1 MCNSNLNSNPC
12 NQICKRLV
20 AYEKAIEAYQFHVQ
34 RYHTWVNYYAIFVGA
49 LFVAFYT
56 VVSQIENIRCNPCCD
71 SGIFFSMWLPL
82 LIMTLGWFT
91 SICWLASIIGHYKWM
106 NSWILIV
113 KEREKLFFGTSS
125 NQQADGSPDSSDTF
139 VYGKVMSKDEKTN
152 NEGNS
157 GTNDETNSEVNNNP
171 NNEINNSTD
180 NANNKLGIFPK
191 FISTQKVTQRFVWS
205 VILAWIAGSCFFCY
219 IASIVYSV
227 LTVIIGICLYK
238 KPCKWYSSKYLV
250 VIQAK

>member
-1 MCNSNLNSNPC
+1 MDNSC
-12 NQICKRLV
+12 TQICKKQV

-56 VVSQIENIRCNPCCD
+56 VVSQLENIRCNPCCD
-71 SGIFFSMWLPL
+71 SGSFFSMWLPL

-113 KEREKLFFGTSS
+113 KEREKLFFGTSL

-139 VYGKVMSKDEKTN
+139 VYGKVMSKDKAAN
-152 NEGNS
+152 NEGNNE
-157 GTNDETNSEVNNNP
+157 TNGETNSEVNNNP
-171 NNEINNSTD
+171 NNENDNSTD

-191 FISTQKVTQRFVWS
+191 FISTQKVTQLFVGS
-205 VILAWIAGSCFFCY
+205 VILAWIVGSCFFCC
-219 IASIVYSV
+219 IAPLVYLA
-227 LTVIIGICLYK
+227 LTAIIGFYLK
-238 KPCKWYSSKYLV
+238 KPCKWYSSEHLV
-250 VIQAK
+250 VIQTK